1 MADFDHNLSLA
12 DALTEPQPQIEEEVK
27 RDFIA
32 TLEAEKF
39 DDMVGE
45 TVGKTDYVPLLDD
58 DDPKPGNQD
67 VKTKPHA
74 DNVPAERTSATG
86 PAAVVENGDHG
97 IEGTRKVS
105 PGKIMD
111 EKMSYKEFL
120 DRNDSWTMDDR
131 AHCFEPQPAFKPMD
145 VTEPFKMHRED
156 VLSDLLLL
164 PQEMTNVPPF
174 GEYFGASQEVHAPY
188 GVAGVPEQPLLGPQ
202 HPPANIFD
210 PMAFLDS
217 GAESLLNQNE
227 AAPAGETGLPE
238 DFWLRPQHLAEGQGT
253 PFFEPPAPSK
263 TLTTFPGCS
272 DTGLVDVTEPN
283 PPESKQS
290 APAASPAVGGPGPA
304 PAVEELM
311 GFEPSFDQKS
321 LPLKESMAG
330 SPEAEVTKEQK
341 AKAADTTAPGTGG
354 FPVLGKQEESW
365 PSPIQHKEKE
375 ETSQSPSQKAEEL
388 ARKTPPS
395 QKVDDSQ
402 PFFSQWGEEKEA
414 TAATKPPAQKM
425 EEAKPPLILPTEEKE
440 RPPPSPKVE
449 EPKAPPA
456 QHTEKVAEGQH
467 AQEGA
472 SKAAPAP
479 KAEEPNASP
488 SQHLEKKAEES
499 KISPNQ
505 PAASQEGAK
514 TPSSPLQPWETFTA
528 LEKLGEKD
536 KQPPSKPTEKLEE
549 NKQPLSVPPVAPLP
563 EPAAESKEPVRP
575 GESKADAKEP
585 LAAVVEVAKP
595 KEAPE
600 PRPDHPA
607 ELPQG
612 KASLDPAVIPP
623 VLEQPSYIPG
633 ALPAQGRHAN
643 KPSDHHR
650 RVGRAKPAWLP
661 AADSPE
667 ELLVGLPASPR
678 SHNQG
683 GDPFSVTECSG
694 FVAGTSPRSR
704 APYRKA
710 AGQAF
715 EFTEG
720 ARESWDLE
728 ASTALKKKKKKQ
740 KQKRVQ
746 QPRGAEM
753 WEESSER
760 PQAPL
765 CAPEPQKPE
774 VPFTEPKR
782 SVKEVSR
789 APVEVTRKD
798 PSVLEREGQILDSL
812 APVSVKGELAL
823 QAANVLDATSGRF
836 GQVEEMRDGSLKS
849 PSKSREPLEEQ
860 LKRHVQKNQPGSPT
874 WPQASPV
881 EMTPFGTSRKSEE
894 SSTHKDSV
902 PIVPTLEAKPAVS
915 KEAEVLLMKP
925 AAAGEKVTPDGP
937 APLQEVLVE
946 EPKKEEK
953 GRKGR
958 SPGGGAAKSPT
969 KAKAM
974 EPAMETSSPDKSKE
988 KFPVAPE
995 SSPPR
1000 ECSPGN
1006 AQGNS
1011 PAKSATLDFGSAETP
1026 FFLESKSDLGKPF
1039 APAKTPGSAQAP
1051 STEMGKGASSGT
1063 PEQPTGAQA
1072 KKRGSDGRSKRVK
1085 NPPAPRLSLL
1095 EDQAD
1100 GGKAPGAEEAVTPPE
1115 SSMAARSPEAAGFSS
1130 SADSK
1135 AAPASAVLQ
1144 DKPKRSS
1151 EGKSRKA
1158 MKRSSMGASFP
1169 PAAESG
1175 TGPSPAEASRADQSK
1190 ENNDSSKGADLLAAS
1205 QLREASAADTTELQA
1220 PAATSL
1226 MEKIQGPPTGR
1237 SEWVDFPSSAYPFI
1251 LETPA
1256 KAGPPEANGATV
1268 LGESKGPSFAVL
1280 ESPTSALPGSK
1291 PKKRNSDGRSRK
1303 SGKTPPEQPFLPEAA
1318 SDLSKTSEKA
1328 DGTPKES
1335 GTAGRGVTP
1344 PLEQPENSEAQ
1355 VAAAKPVGKSERKE
1369 EGSLDTAPKKSG
1381 FEQLIASDPKTST
1394 AKQELFAKD
1403 TEKGQEASLEPR
1415 DRTELP
1421 KFPHPFTE
1429 PAAEEARKGDVGGQS
1444 HQVCVQ
1450 SLEAKSEP
1458 ARLAA
1463 EHGEVAKME
1472 EAPSPSKIKEK
1483 DRPLKEARDAGQ
1495 GPDVGRTSRGSEAK
1509 NRKEKLSLE
1518 CPFLWGEAKG
1528 EAGALLGD
1536 QREDEQ
1542 KEPPSPRS
1550 SKEGSGGGSAV
1561 ASKPDPAAK
1570 AAKRGNDRKSK
1581 KAASGPDQPT
1591 LHAKVDPTNHE
1602 QHPKLAGFL
1611 QGVEEMEFVDE
1622 NRNIKSL
1629 PPGHQIHWEENRM
1642 SLFGPFAPP
1651 SAGGLDE
1658 APSKS
1663 PGLGCPFLEDPGK
1676 FMSELSKEQLF
1687 LSEML
1692 KDASKSDREAQHE
1705 PKENVAKLGGHEA
1718 VIEASLLLKAGDET
1732 REKRK
1737 KSKRPHAKQE
1747 LTAGKDKAFSSVLDE
1762 DGKETLVEKTQGSG
1776 PGPSELPAKEVPKET
1791 ALLVAGTEGN
1801 GSVGKETST
1810 PSGELPPLWENKR
1823 EAAVLQAL
1831 TTALVGGTEEPDEK
1845 GKGAEPKTSER
1856 PDSLGSKAGA
1866 DKVPEDV
1873 HGEETASAPKPKDP
1887 FKPLKLD
1894 DVKEPEINLPAQAA
1908 SKEEEAHLPSRA
1920 AEPKGTQSSGS
1931 EAGEL
1936 IPQAV
1941 AGGGDQGARE
1951 TKKEERRARAAE
1963 QMKGYMRPTKSRGL
1977 PLPPPPSRVAAV
1989 QEQGRRRLAK
1999 ADGPNLQRQEK
2010 AKPEEIKPA
2019 AEVVAANDIAAPPSK
2034 ELPPSP
2040 EKKAKPSAS
2049 TSATKPAAAAAA
2061 KTKAAPTAA
2070 AAAAP
2075 AKRPASTAMPGQN
2088 KKATS
2093 PTAATTPKRLA
2104 TSTARPSSLTPKEP
2118 KPKGTDA
2125 KSPDKRT
2132 SPLKPPSATTPRPA
2146 AKSSPATPRPS
2157 TALAS
2162 TNAPSPRST
2171 ATSPPKRPST
2181 IKTDAKPADAKKTVA
2196 KSPSADLSRPKS
2208 APASTAAKSS
2218 ATTPTAAAPGLPG
2231 AAASRPKPATPRLS
2245 GTGSSAAEPKKASTL
2260 KAAPKT
2266 SPIAKPPRPPTSSVS
2281 APDLKNVRSKIGS
2294 TDNIKHQPGG
2304 GRAKVERK
2312 AESAG
2317 AARKPELNA
2326 VSKTAPTKTAVSKE
2340 GAPKQPNGKVQIVS
2354 KKANY
2359 SHVQSKCGSKDNIK
2373 HVPGGGNVP
2382 NTQRP
2387 SSGVHSQ
2394 SATAPRPS
2402 QGSTHVQILSKK
2414 IDLSKVS
2421 SKCGSKA
2428 NIKHKPGG
2436 GDVKIENQKLNFK
2449 EKAQAKVGSLD
2460 NVGHIPAGGTV
2471 KTEGG
2476 EEAAPQNG
2484 AVTAPPP
2491 GGSPPTQENGVGLPT
2506 PAQGGGGGDQREI
2519 QCFDTHIQETN

>member
-58 DDPKPGNQD
+58 DDPKPGNQEA
-67 VKTKPHA
+67 KTKPHA
-74 DNVPAERTSATG
+74 ENVPAERTSATG

-120 DRNDSWTMDDR
+120 DRNDSWTAMDDR
-131 AHCFEPQPAFKPMD
+131 AHCFDPQPAFKPMD
-145 VTEPFKMHRED
+145 VTEPFKMHHED

-174 GEYFGASQEVHAPY
+174 GQYFGASQEVHAPY
-188 GVAGVPEQPLLGPQ
+188 GVAGAPEQPPLGPQ

-253 PFFEPPAPSK
+253 PFFEPPAPGK
-263 TLTTFPGCS
+263 ILTNFPGPS

-290 APAASPAVGGPGPA
+290 APAASPAVGGHGPA

-330 SPEAEVTKEQK
+330 SPEATKEQK
-341 AKAADTTAPGTGG
+341 AKAADATAPGTGG

-365 PSPIQHKEKE
+365 PSPTQHKEKE
-375 ETSQSPSQKAEEL
+375 ETSQSQKAEEL

-414 TAATKPPAQKM
+414 SAATKPPAQKM
-425 EEAKPPLILPTEEKE
+425 EETKPPLIFPMEEKE
-440 RPPPSPKVE
+440 KQPPSPKIE

-456 QHTEKVAEGQH
+456 QHTEKVSEGPNV
-467 AQEGA
+467 QEGA

-479 KAEEPNASP
+479 KAEEPKASP

-505 PAASQEGAK
+505 PAASQEGPK
-514 TPSSPLQPWETFTA
+514 TPSSPLQPWETFPA

-536 KQPPSKPTEKLEE
+536 KQPPSKPTEKPEE
-549 NKQPLSVPPVAPLP
+549 NKPPLSVPPMAPHP
-563 EPAAESKEPVRP
+563 EPAAESKEPVPP
-575 GESKADAKEP
+575 GESKGDAKEP

-600 PRPDHPA
+600 ARPDHPA

-612 KASLDPAVIPP
+612 KAALEPA
-623 VLEQPSYIPG
+623 G

-661 AADSPE
+661 AADTPE
-667 ELLVGLPASPR
+667 ELLVGLPAAPR

-683 GDPFSVTECSG
+683 GDPFLATECTG
-694 FVAGTSPRSR
+694 FVAGMSPRSR

-715 EFTEG
+715 EFAEG
-720 ARESWDLE
+720 ARDSWDLE
-728 ASTALKKKKKKQ
+728 ASAALKKKKKKQ
-740 KQKRVQ
+740 KQKKVQ

-753 WEESSER
+753 WEDSSER
-760 PQAPL
+760 LQAPL

-774 VPFTEPKR
+774 VPFTEPRK
-782 SVKEVSR
+782 SAKEVSR
-789 APVEVTRKD
+789 APVDVTGKD
-798 PSVLEREGQILDSL
+798 PSALEREGQIMDSL
-812 APVSVKGELAL
+812 ALVSVKGELAL
-823 QAANVLDATSGRF
+823 PADNVALDAKF

-860 LKRHVQKNQPGSPT
+860 LKCCVQKNQPGSPT
-874 WPQASPV
+874 WPQATPV
-881 EMTPFGTSRKSEE
+881 EMAPLGRSRTLEE
-894 SSTHKDSV
+894 GSAHKDSV
-902 PIVPTLEAKPAVS
+902 PIVPALEAKPAVS
-915 KEAEVLLMKP
+915 KEVEVLLTKP
-925 AAAGEKVTPDGP
+925 AAAGEKVAPEGLV
-937 APLQEVLVE
+937 PLQEVLVE

-953 GRKGR
+953 GRQGR
-958 SPGGGAAKSPT
+958 SPGEGAAKSPAE
-969 KAKAM
+969 AKAV
-974 EPAMETSSPDKSKE
+974 EPATETSSPNKSKE

-1000 ECSPGN
+1000 ECSPGD
-1006 AQGNS
+1006 AQGSS

-1039 APAKTPGSAQAP
+1039 APTKTPGSTQAP
-1051 STEMGKGASSGT
+1051 STEMAKGASSGT

-1072 KKRGSDGRSKRVK
+1072 KKRGSDGRNKRVK
-1085 NPPAPRLSLL
+1085 NPPAPLLSLL
-1095 EDQAD
+1095 DDRAD
-1100 GGKAPGAEEAVTPPE
+1100 VGKALGAEEAVTPPE
-1115 SSMAARSPEAAGFSS
+1115 SSMAARSPEAAGISS

-1135 AAPASAVLQ
+1135 AALASAVLQ
-1144 DKPKRSS
+1144 EKPKRSS

-1158 MKRSSMGASFP
+1158 MKRSSLGASFP

-1175 TGPSPAEASRADQSK
+1175 TGPSPAEASRADPSK
-1190 ENNDSSKGADLLAAS
+1190 EKNDSSKGADLLAAS
-1205 QLREASAADTTELQA
+1205 QLTEAPAADTAELQA

-1226 MEKIQGPPTGR
+1226 KEKMQGAP
-1237 SEWVDFPSSAYPFI
+1237 SKCVDFPSSAYPFI

-1256 KAGPPEANGATV
+1256 KAGPPEAKGATV
-1268 LGESKGPSFAVL
+1268 PGEGKGPSFAIL
-1280 ESPTSALPGSK
+1280 ESPASALPGSK
-1291 PKKRNSDGRSRK
+1291 PKKRTSDGRSKK
-1303 SGKTPPEQPFLPEAA
+1303 SGKTPPEQPFLPEAS
-1318 SDLSKTSEKA
+1318 SDLSKASEKA
-1328 DGTPKES
+1328 DSTTKES
-1335 GTAGRGVTP
+1335 GAAGRGGAP
-1344 PLEQPENSEAQ
+1344 LLEQPESSEVQ
-1355 VAAAKPVGKSERKE
+1355 VPAAKPVGKSERKKEE
-1369 EGSLDTAPKKSG
+1369 EGSLDTAPKKCG
-1381 FEQLIASDPKTST
+1381 VEQPVASDPKNST
-1394 AKQELFAKD
+1394 AKQERFTKD
-1403 TEKGQEASLEPR
+1403 TEKGQEASLDPR

-1421 KFPHPFTE
+1421 KSSHLFTE
-1429 PAAEEARKGDVGGQS
+1429 PAAEEPRKRDVGGQS

-1450 SLEAKSEP
+1450 ALEAKSEP

-1472 EAPSPSKIKEK
+1472 EAPSPSKVQEK

-1495 GPDVGRTSRGSEAK
+1495 GPDVSRTSRGSEEAK
-1509 NRKEKLSLE
+1509 NRKDKLSLE
-1518 CPFLWGEAKG
+1518 CPFLWGDAKG
-1528 EAGALLGD
+1528 ETGTK
-1536 QREDEQ
+1536 REDEQ

-1550 SKEGSGGGSAV
+1550 SKEGSGGGSAL

-1581 KAASGPDQPT
+1581 KAASGPDQPASQ
-1591 LHAKVDPTNHE
+1591 AKVDPTNQG

-1611 QGVEEMEFVDE
+1611 QGMEEMEFVDE

-1629 PPGHQIHWEENRM
+1629 PPGHQVHWEENRM

-1651 SAGGLDE
+1651 SAGGLAE

-1663 PGLGCPFLEDPGK
+1663 PGLGCPFLEDPDK

-1692 KDASKSDREAQHE
+1692 KDASKSVGEDQPE

-1718 VIEASLLLKAGDET
+1718 AIEASLLLKAGDET

-1737 KSKRPHAKQE
+1737 KSKRPYAKQE
-1747 LTAGKDKAFSSVLDE
+1747 PTAGKDKVFSSVLDE
-1762 DGKETLVEKTQGSG
+1762 DGRESLVEKTQGSG
-1776 PGPSELPAKEVPKET
+1776 PGPTELPAEEVPKET

-1823 EAAVLQAL
+1823 EAAALQAL
-1831 TTALVGGTEEPDEK
+1831 TTALVGGSSEPVEK
-1845 GKGAEPKTSER
+1845 SKGAEPKTSER
-1856 PDSLGSKAGA
+1856 PGGLGSKAGA

-1873 HGEETASAPKPKDP
+1873 HGEEASSAPKPKDP
-1887 FKPLKLD
+1887 CKPLKLD
-1894 DVKEPEINLPAQAA
+1894 DVKEPEISVPAQAA
-1908 SKEEEAHLPSRA
+1908 NKEEEAHLPSQA
-1920 AEPKGTQSSGS
+1920 AQPKGAQRSGS

-1936 IPQAV
+1936 TPQAV
-1941 AGGGDQGARE
+1941 ADGGDQGARA
-1951 TKKEERRARAAE
+1951 TKKEERRARGAE

-1989 QEQGRRRLAK
+1989 QEQGRRRPAK
-1999 ADGPNLQRQEK
+1999 ADSPNLPRQEK

-2019 AEVVAANDIAAPPSK
+2019 AEVTTANDIAAPPSK

-2040 EKKAKPSAS
+2040 DKKTKPSAS

-2061 KTKAAPTAA
+2061 KTKGAPT

-2104 TSTARPSSLTPKEP
+2104 TSAARPSSLTPKEP

-2162 TNAPSPRST
+2162 TNAQSARST

-2245 GTGSSAAEPKKASTL
+2245 GTGSSAAEPKKASAL
-2260 KAAPKT
+2260 KTAPKT
-2266 SPIAKPPRPPTSSVS
+2266 SPVAKPSRPPTSSVS

-2304 GRAKVERK
+2304 GR
-2312 AESAG
+2312 
-2317 AARKPELNA
+2317 
-2326 VSKTAPTKTAVSKE
+2326 
-2340 GAPKQPNGKVQIVS
+2340 
-2354 KKANY
+2354 
-2359 SHVQSKCGSKDNIK
+2359 
-2373 HVPGGGNVP
+2373 
-2382 NTQRP
+2382 
-2387 SSGVHSQ
+2387 
-2394 SATAPRPS
+2394 
-2402 QGSTHVQILSKK
+2402 VQILNKK

-2460 NVGHIPAGGTV
+2460 NVGHVPAGGTV

>member
-39 DDMVGE
+39 DDKVGE
-45 TVGKTDYVPLLDD
+45 TVGKTNYVPLLDD
-58 DDPKPGNQD
+58 DDPKPGNQE
-67 VKTKPHA
+67 VKTKPHT
-74 DNVPAERTSATG
+74 DNVPAECTSATG

-97 IEGTRKVS
+97 IEGTRK
-105 PGKIMD
+105 GKIMD

-174 GEYFGASQEVHAPY
+174 GEYLGASQEVHAPY
-188 GVAGVPEQPLLGPQ
+188 GVAGVPEQPPLGPQ

-217 GAESLLNQNE
+217 RAESLMNQNE

-253 PFFEPPAPSK
+253 PFFEPPAPGK
-263 TLTTFPGCS
+263 ILTNFPGCS

-290 APAASPAVGGPGPA
+290 TPAASPAIGGPGPA

-321 LPLKESMAG
+321 LPLKEFLAG
-330 SPEAEVTKEQK
+330 SPEAEVAKEQK
-341 AKAADTTAPGTGG
+341 AKAADTTTAPGTGS

-365 PSPIQHKEKE
+365 PSLIQHKEKE

-388 ARKTPPS
+388 TRKTPPS

-402 PFFSQWGEEKEA
+402 PFFSQWGEKEE
-414 TAATKPPAQKM
+414 ATKPPAQKM
-425 EEAKPPLILPTEEKE
+425 EETKPSLILPMEEKE
-440 RPPPSPKVE
+440 RQPPSPKVE

-456 QHTEKVAEGQH
+456 QHTEKVDKDQH
-467 AQEGA
+467 VQEGA

-479 KAEEPNASP
+479 KAEEPKASP
-488 SQHLEKKAEES
+488 SQHLEKKPEES
-499 KISPNQ
+499 KMSPNQ

-514 TPSSPLQPWETFTA
+514 TPSSPLQPWETFPA

-549 NKQPLSVPPVAPLP
+549 NKQPLSVSPVAPHP
-563 EPAAESKEPVRP
+563 EPAAESKEPVPP
-575 GESKADAKEP
+575 GECKADAKEP
-585 LAAVVEVAKP
+585 LAALVEVAKP

-612 KASLDPAVIPP
+612 KASLEPA
-623 VLEQPSYIPG
+623 G

-661 AADSPE
+661 AADAPE
-667 ELLVGLPASPR
+667 ELLVGLPAAPR

-715 EFTEG
+715 EFAEG
-720 ARESWDLE
+720 AKESWDLE
-728 ASTALKKKKKKQ
+728 ASAALKKKKKKQ

-753 WEESSER
+753 WEDSSER

-765 CAPEPQKPE
+765 CAPELQKPE
-774 VPFTEPKR
+774 VPFPEPRK
-782 SVKEVSR
+782 SAKEVSR
-789 APVEVTRKD
+789 APAEVTGKD
-798 PSVLEREGQILDSL
+798 PSALEREGQILDSL
-812 APVSVKGELAL
+812 APVSAKRELAL
-823 QAANVLDATSGRF
+823 QADNVALDATSRGF

-849 PSKSREPLEEQ
+849 PSKSREPTEEQ
-860 LKRHVQKNQPGSPT
+860 LKRCVQENQPGSPT

-881 EMTPFGTSRKSEE
+881 EMTPFGRSRTLEE
-894 SSTHKDSV
+894 GSTHKDSV

-915 KEAEVLLMKP
+915 KEVEVLLTKP
-925 AAAGEKVTPDGP
+925 ASAGEKVAPEGL

-958 SPGGGAAKSPT
+958 GPGEGAAKSPAE
-969 KAKAM
+969 AKAM
-974 EPAMETSSPDKSKE
+974 EPATEMSSPDKSKD
-988 KFPVAPE
+988 KFPVVPE
-995 SSPPR
+995 SSPLR
-1000 ECSPGN
+1000 ECSPGD
-1006 AQGNS
+1006 AQGSS
-1011 PAKSATLDFGSAETP
+1011 PAKSAALDFGSAETP
-1026 FFLESKSDLGKPF
+1026 FSLESKTDLGKPF
-1039 APAKTPGSAQAP
+1039 APTKTPGCAQAP

-1063 PEQPTGAQA
+1063 SEQPTGAQA

-1095 EDQAD
+1095 EDRAD
-1100 GGKAPGAEEAVTPPE
+1100 VGKVPGAEEAVTPPE

-1135 AAPASAVLQ
+1135 AALAPAVLQ
-1144 DKPKRSS
+1144 EKPKRSS

-1158 MKRSSMGASFP
+1158 MKRSSLGASFP

-1175 TGPSPAEASRADQSK
+1175 TGPSPTEASRADQSK
-1190 ENNDSSKGADLLAAS
+1190 EKNDSSKGADLLAAS
-1205 QLREASAADTTELQA
+1205 QLTEASAADTAELQA

-1226 MEKIQGPPTGR
+1226 MEKMQGAPTGR

-1256 KAGPPEANGATV
+1256 MAGPPEAKGAPV
-1268 LGESKGPSFAVL
+1268 PGESKGPSFAIL

-1291 PKKRNSDGRSRK
+1291 PKKRTSDGRSKK
-1303 SGKTPPEQPFLPEAA
+1303 SGKTPPEQPFLPETA
-1318 SDLSKTSEKA
+1318 SDLSKASEKA
-1328 DGTPKES
+1328 DGTTKES
-1335 GTAGRGVTP
+1335 GAAGKDGAP
-1344 PLEQPENSEAQ
+1344 LLEQPESSEAQ
-1355 VAAAKPVGKSERKE
+1355 VPAAKPVGKSERKE
-1369 EGSLDTAPKKSG
+1369 EEGSLDTTPKKSG
-1381 FEQLIASDPKTST
+1381 FEQPVASDPKTST
-1394 AKQELFAKD
+1394 ARKELFSKD
-1403 TEKGQEASLEPR
+1403 TEKGQGASLEPR

-1421 KFPHPFTE
+1421 KSPHPFAE
-1429 PAAEEARKGDVGGQS
+1429 PAAEEPRKGDVGGQS

-1450 SLEAKSEP
+1450 AWEAKPEP
-1458 ARLAA
+1458 VRLAA
-1463 EHGEVAKME
+1463 EHGEVAKTE
-1472 EAPSPSKIKEK
+1472 EAPSPSKAKEK
-1483 DRPLKEARDAGQ
+1483 DRPLKESRDAGQ
-1495 GPDVGRTSRGSEAK
+1495 DPEVGKTSRGPDAAK
-1509 NRKEKLSLE
+1509 NRRDELSLE
-1518 CPFLWGEAKG
+1518 CPFLWGEGKG
-1528 EAGALLGD
+1528 EAGTLLGD

-1550 SKEGSGGGSAV
+1550 SKEGSGGGSAP

-1591 LHAKVDPTNHE
+1591 LQAKVDPTNQG

-1611 QGVEEMEFVDE
+1611 RGVEEMEFVDE

-1651 SAGGLDE
+1651 SSGGIDE

-1692 KDASKSDREAQHE
+1692 KDAGKSDREDQHE

-1718 VIEASLLLKAGDET
+1718 AIEASLLLKAGDET

-1747 LTAGKDKAFSSVLDE
+1747 LTAGKDKAISSILDE
-1762 DGKETLVEKTQGSG
+1762 DGRESLVEKTQGSG
-1776 PGPSELPAKEVPKET
+1776 LGHSELSAEEVPKET
-1791 ALLVAGTEGN
+1791 ALPVAGMESN

-1823 EAAVLQAL
+1823 EAEPLQAL
-1831 TTALVGGTEEPDEK
+1831 TTALIGGSEEPDVK
-1845 GKGAEPKTSER
+1845 SQGAER

-1873 HGEETASAPKPKDP
+1873 DGEEAASAPKPKDP

-1894 DVKEPEINLPAQAA
+1894 DVKEPEISLPAKVA
-1908 SKEEEAHLPSRA
+1908 SKEEEAHLQSQA

-1941 AGGGDQGARE
+1941 ADGGDQGVRAM
-1951 TKKEERRARAAE
+1951 KKEERRARASE

-1989 QEQGRRRLAK
+1989 QEQGKRRLVK

-2019 AEVVAANDIAAPPSK
+2019 AEVATANDIAAPPSK

-2061 KTKAAPTAA
+2061 AKTKGTPTAA
-2070 AAAAP
+2070 PAP
-2075 AKRPASTAMPGQN
+2075 AKRPASTTMPGQN

-2132 SPLKPPSATTPRPA
+2132 SPLKPPSATAPRPA
-2146 AKSSPATPRPS
+2146 AKSPATPRPS

-2162 TNAPSPRST
+2162 TNALSARNT

-2181 IKTDAKPADAKKTVA
+2181 IKTDAKPADAKKTIA

-2208 APASTAAKSS
+2208 APGSTAAKSS

-2266 SPIAKPPRPPTSSVS
+2266 SPVAKPPRPPTSSVS

-2326 VSKTAPTKTAVSKE
+2326 VSKTALTKTAVSKE

-2382 NTQRP
+2382 NAQRP

-2506 PAQGGGGGDQREI
+2506 PAQGGGGGGEQREI

>member
-58 DDPKPGNQD
+58 DDPKPGNQEA
-67 VKTKPHA
+67 KTKPHA
-74 DNVPAERTSATG
+74 ENVPAERTSATG

-120 DRNDSWTMDDR
+120 DRNDSWTAMDDR
-131 AHCFEPQPAFKPMD
+131 AHCFDPQPAFKPMD
-145 VTEPFKMHRED
+145 VTEPFKMHHED

-174 GEYFGASQEVHAPY
+174 GQYFGASQEVHAPY
-188 GVAGVPEQPLLGPQ
+188 GVAGAPEQPPLGPQ

-253 PFFEPPAPSK
+253 PFFEPPAPGK
-263 TLTTFPGCS
+263 ILTNFPGPS

-290 APAASPAVGGPGPA
+290 APAASPAVGGHGPA

-330 SPEAEVTKEQK
+330 SPEATKEQK
-341 AKAADTTAPGTGG
+341 AKAADATAPGTGG

-365 PSPIQHKEKE
+365 PSPTQHKEKE
-375 ETSQSPSQKAEEL
+375 ETSQSQKAEEL

-414 TAATKPPAQKM
+414 SAATKPPAQKM
-425 EEAKPPLILPTEEKE
+425 EETKPPLIFPMEEKE
-440 RPPPSPKVE
+440 KQPPSPKIE

-456 QHTEKVAEGQH
+456 QHTEKVSEGPNV
-467 AQEGA
+467 QEGA

-479 KAEEPNASP
+479 KAEEPKASP

-505 PAASQEGAK
+505 PAASQEGPK
-514 TPSSPLQPWETFTA
+514 TPSSPLQPWETFPA

-536 KQPPSKPTEKLEE
+536 KQPPSKPTEKPEE
-549 NKQPLSVPPVAPLP
+549 NKPPLSVPPMAPHP
-563 EPAAESKEPVRP
+563 EPAAESKEPVPP
-575 GESKADAKEP
+575 GESKGDAKEP

-600 PRPDHPA
+600 ARPDHPA

-612 KASLDPAVIPP
+612 KAALEPA
-623 VLEQPSYIPG
+623 G

-661 AADSPE
+661 AADTPE
-667 ELLVGLPASPR
+667 ELLVGLPAAPR

-683 GDPFSVTECSG
+683 GDPFLATECTG
-694 FVAGTSPRSR
+694 FVAGMSPRSR

-715 EFTEG
+715 EFAEG
-720 ARESWDLE
+720 ARDSWDLE
-728 ASTALKKKKKKQ
+728 ASAALKKKKKKQ
-740 KQKRVQ
+740 KQKKVQ

-753 WEESSER
+753 WEDSSER
-760 PQAPL
+760 LQAPL

-774 VPFTEPKR
+774 VPFTEPRK
-782 SVKEVSR
+782 SAKEVSR
-789 APVEVTRKD
+789 APVDVTGKD
-798 PSVLEREGQILDSL
+798 PSALEREGQIMDSL
-812 APVSVKGELAL
+812 ALVSVKGELAL
-823 QAANVLDATSGRF
+823 PADNVALDAKF

-860 LKRHVQKNQPGSPT
+860 LKCCVQKNQPGSPT
-874 WPQASPV
+874 WPQATPV
-881 EMTPFGTSRKSEE
+881 EMAPLGRSRTLEE
-894 SSTHKDSV
+894 GSAHKDSV
-902 PIVPTLEAKPAVS
+902 PIVPALEAKPAVS
-915 KEAEVLLMKP
+915 KEVEVLLTKP
-925 AAAGEKVTPDGP
+925 AAAGEKVAPEGLV
-937 APLQEVLVE
+937 PLQEVLVE

-953 GRKGR
+953 GRQGR
-958 SPGGGAAKSPT
+958 SPGEGAAKSPAE
-969 KAKAM
+969 AKAV
-974 EPAMETSSPDKSKE
+974 EPATETSSPNKSKE

-1000 ECSPGN
+1000 ECSPGD
-1006 AQGNS
+1006 AQGSS

-1039 APAKTPGSAQAP
+1039 APTKTPGSTQAP
-1051 STEMGKGASSGT
+1051 STEMAKGASSGT

-1072 KKRGSDGRSKRVK
+1072 KKRGSDGRNKRVK
-1085 NPPAPRLSLL
+1085 NPPAPLLSLL
-1095 EDQAD
+1095 DDRAD
-1100 GGKAPGAEEAVTPPE
+1100 VGKALGAEEAVTPPE
-1115 SSMAARSPEAAGFSS
+1115 SSMAARSPEAAGISS

-1135 AAPASAVLQ
+1135 AALASAVLQ
-1144 DKPKRSS
+1144 EKPKRSS

-1158 MKRSSMGASFP
+1158 MKRSSLGASFP

-1175 TGPSPAEASRADQSK
+1175 TGPSPAEASRADPSK
-1190 ENNDSSKGADLLAAS
+1190 EKNDSSKGADLLAAS
-1205 QLREASAADTTELQA
+1205 QLTEAPAADTAELQA

-1226 MEKIQGPPTGR
+1226 KEKMQGAP
-1237 SEWVDFPSSAYPFI
+1237 SKCVDFPSSAYPFI

-1256 KAGPPEANGATV
+1256 KAGPPEAKGATV
-1268 LGESKGPSFAVL
+1268 PGEGKGPSFAIL
-1280 ESPTSALPGSK
+1280 ESPASALPGSK
-1291 PKKRNSDGRSRK
+1291 PKKRTSDGRSKK
-1303 SGKTPPEQPFLPEAA
+1303 SGKTPPEQPFLPEAS
-1318 SDLSKTSEKA
+1318 SDLSKASEKA
-1328 DGTPKES
+1328 DSTTKES
-1335 GTAGRGVTP
+1335 GAAGRGGAP
-1344 PLEQPENSEAQ
+1344 LLEQPESSEVQ
-1355 VAAAKPVGKSERKE
+1355 VPAAKPVGKSERKKEE
-1369 EGSLDTAPKKSG
+1369 EGSLDTAPKKCG
-1381 FEQLIASDPKTST
+1381 VEQPVASDPKNST
-1394 AKQELFAKD
+1394 AKQERFTKD
-1403 TEKGQEASLEPR
+1403 TEKGQEASLDPR

-1421 KFPHPFTE
+1421 KSSHLFTE
-1429 PAAEEARKGDVGGQS
+1429 PAAEEPRKRDVGGQS

-1450 SLEAKSEP
+1450 ALEAKSEP

-1472 EAPSPSKIKEK
+1472 EAPSPSKVQEK

-1495 GPDVGRTSRGSEAK
+1495 GPDVSRTSRGSEEAK
-1509 NRKEKLSLE
+1509 NRKDKLSLE
-1518 CPFLWGEAKG
+1518 CPFLWGDAKG
-1528 EAGALLGD
+1528 ETGTK
-1536 QREDEQ
+1536 REDEQ

-1550 SKEGSGGGSAV
+1550 SKEGSGGGSAL

-1581 KAASGPDQPT
+1581 KAASGPDQPASQ
-1591 LHAKVDPTNHE
+1591 AKVDPTNQG

-1611 QGVEEMEFVDE
+1611 QGMEEMEFVDE

-1629 PPGHQIHWEENRM
+1629 PPGHQVHWEENRM

-1651 SAGGLDE
+1651 SAGGLAE

-1663 PGLGCPFLEDPGK
+1663 PGLGCPFLEDPDK

-1692 KDASKSDREAQHE
+1692 KDASKSVGEDQPE

-1718 VIEASLLLKAGDET
+1718 AIEASLLLKAGDET

-1737 KSKRPHAKQE
+1737 KSKRPYAKQE
-1747 LTAGKDKAFSSVLDE
+1747 PTAGKDKVFSSVLDE
-1762 DGKETLVEKTQGSG
+1762 DGRESLVEKTQGSG
-1776 PGPSELPAKEVPKET
+1776 PGPTELPAEEVPKET

-1823 EAAVLQAL
+1823 EAAALQAL
-1831 TTALVGGTEEPDEK
+1831 TTALVGGSSEPVEK
-1845 GKGAEPKTSER
+1845 SKGAEPKTSER
-1856 PDSLGSKAGA
+1856 PGGLGSKAGA

-1873 HGEETASAPKPKDP
+1873 HGEEASSAPKPKDP
-1887 FKPLKLD
+1887 CKPLKLD
-1894 DVKEPEINLPAQAA
+1894 DVKEPEISVPAQAA
-1908 SKEEEAHLPSRA
+1908 NKEEEAHLPSQA
-1920 AEPKGTQSSGS
+1920 AQPKGAQRSGS

-1936 IPQAV
+1936 TPQAV
-1941 AGGGDQGARE
+1941 ADGGDQGARA
-1951 TKKEERRARAAE
+1951 TKKEERRARGAE

-1989 QEQGRRRLAK
+1989 QEQGRRRPAK
-1999 ADGPNLQRQEK
+1999 ADSPNLPRQEK

-2019 AEVVAANDIAAPPSK
+2019 AEVTTANDIAAPPSK

-2040 EKKAKPSAS
+2040 DKKTKPSAS

-2061 KTKAAPTAA
+2061 KTKGAPT

-2104 TSTARPSSLTPKEP
+2104 TSAARPSSLTPKEP

-2162 TNAPSPRST
+2162 TNAQSARST

-2245 GTGSSAAEPKKASTL
+2245 GTGSSAAEPKKASAL
-2260 KAAPKT
+2260 KTAPKT
-2266 SPIAKPPRPPTSSVS
+2266 SPVAKPSRPPTSSVS

-2304 GRAKVERK
+2304 GR
-2312 AESAG
+2312 
-2317 AARKPELNA
+2317 
-2326 VSKTAPTKTAVSKE
+2326 
-2340 GAPKQPNGKVQIVS
+2340 VQIVS

-2373 HVPGGGNVP
+2373 HVPGGGNV
-2382 NTQRP
+2382 
-2387 SSGVHSQ
+2387 
-2394 SATAPRPS
+2394 
-2402 QGSTHVQILSKK
+2402 QILNKK

-2460 NVGHIPAGGTV
+2460 NVGHVPAGGTV

>member
-58 DDPKPGNQD
+58 DDPKPGNQEA
-67 VKTKPHA
+67 KTKPHA
-74 DNVPAERTSATG
+74 ENVPAERTSATG

-120 DRNDSWTMDDR
+120 DRNDSWTAMDDR
-131 AHCFEPQPAFKPMD
+131 AHCFDPQPAFKPMD
-145 VTEPFKMHRED
+145 VT
-156 VLSDLLLL
+156 
-164 PQEMTNVPPF
+164 
-174 GEYFGASQEVHAPY
+174 
-188 GVAGVPEQPLLGPQ
+188 
-202 HPPANIFD
+202 
-210 PMAFLDS
+210 
-217 GAESLLNQNE
+217 
-227 AAPAGETGLPE
+227 
-238 DFWLRPQHLAEGQGT
+238 
-253 PFFEPPAPSK
+253 
-263 TLTTFPGCS
+263 
-272 DTGLVDVTEPN
+272 
-283 PPESKQS
+283 
-290 APAASPAVGGPGPA
+290 ASPAVGGHGPA

-330 SPEAEVTKEQK
+330 SPEATKEQK
-341 AKAADTTAPGTGG
+341 AKAADATAPGTGG

-365 PSPIQHKEKE
+365 PSPTQHKEKE
-375 ETSQSPSQKAEEL
+375 ETSQSQKAEEL

-414 TAATKPPAQKM
+414 SAATKPPAQKM
-425 EEAKPPLILPTEEKE
+425 EETKPPLIFPMEEKE
-440 RPPPSPKVE
+440 KQPPSPKIE

-456 QHTEKVAEGQH
+456 QHTEKVSEGPNV
-467 AQEGA
+467 QEGA

-479 KAEEPNASP
+479 KAEEPKASP

-505 PAASQEGAK
+505 PAASQEGPK
-514 TPSSPLQPWETFTA
+514 TPSSPLQPWETFPA

-536 KQPPSKPTEKLEE
+536 KQPPSKPTEKPEE
-549 NKQPLSVPPVAPLP
+549 NKPPLSVPPMAPHP
-563 EPAAESKEPVRP
+563 EPAAESKEPVPP
-575 GESKADAKEP
+575 GESKGDAKEP

-600 PRPDHPA
+600 ARPDHPA

-612 KASLDPAVIPP
+612 KAALEPA
-623 VLEQPSYIPG
+623 G

-661 AADSPE
+661 AADTPE
-667 ELLVGLPASPR
+667 ELLVGLPAAPR

-683 GDPFSVTECSG
+683 GDPFLATECTG
-694 FVAGTSPRSR
+694 FVAGMSPRSR

-715 EFTEG
+715 EFAEG
-720 ARESWDLE
+720 ARDSWDLE
-728 ASTALKKKKKKQ
+728 ASAALKKKKKKQ
-740 KQKRVQ
+740 KQKKVQ

-753 WEESSER
+753 WEDSSER
-760 PQAPL
+760 LQAPL

-774 VPFTEPKR
+774 VPFTEPRK
-782 SVKEVSR
+782 SAKEVSR
-789 APVEVTRKD
+789 APVDVTGKD
-798 PSVLEREGQILDSL
+798 PSALEREGQIMDSL
-812 APVSVKGELAL
+812 ALVSVKGELAL
-823 QAANVLDATSGRF
+823 PADNVALDAKF

-860 LKRHVQKNQPGSPT
+860 LKCCVQKNQPGSPT
-874 WPQASPV
+874 WPQATPV
-881 EMTPFGTSRKSEE
+881 EMAPLGRSRTLEE
-894 SSTHKDSV
+894 GSAHKDSV
-902 PIVPTLEAKPAVS
+902 PIVPALEAKPAVS
-915 KEAEVLLMKP
+915 KEVEVLLTKP
-925 AAAGEKVTPDGP
+925 AAAGEKVAPEGLV
-937 APLQEVLVE
+937 PLQEVLVE

-953 GRKGR
+953 GRQGR
-958 SPGGGAAKSPT
+958 SPGEGAAKSPAE
-969 KAKAM
+969 AKAV
-974 EPAMETSSPDKSKE
+974 EPATETSSPNKSKE

-1000 ECSPGN
+1000 ECSPGD
-1006 AQGNS
+1006 AQGSS

-1039 APAKTPGSAQAP
+1039 APTKTPGSTQAP
-1051 STEMGKGASSGT
+1051 STEMAKGASSGT

-1072 KKRGSDGRSKRVK
+1072 KKRGSDGRNKRVK
-1085 NPPAPRLSLL
+1085 NPPAPLLSLL
-1095 EDQAD
+1095 DDRAD
-1100 GGKAPGAEEAVTPPE
+1100 VGKALGAEEAVTPPE
-1115 SSMAARSPEAAGFSS
+1115 SSMAARSPEAAGISS

-1135 AAPASAVLQ
+1135 AALASAVLQ
-1144 DKPKRSS
+1144 EKPKRSS

-1158 MKRSSMGASFP
+1158 MKRSSLGASFP

-1175 TGPSPAEASRADQSK
+1175 TGPSPAEASRADPSK
-1190 ENNDSSKGADLLAAS
+1190 EKNDSSKGADLLAAS
-1205 QLREASAADTTELQA
+1205 QLTEAPAADTAELQA

-1226 MEKIQGPPTGR
+1226 KEKMQGAP
-1237 SEWVDFPSSAYPFI
+1237 SKCVDFPSSAYPFI

-1256 KAGPPEANGATV
+1256 KAGPPEAKGATV
-1268 LGESKGPSFAVL
+1268 PGEGKGPSFAIL
-1280 ESPTSALPGSK
+1280 ESPASALPGSK
-1291 PKKRNSDGRSRK
+1291 PKKRTSDGRSKK
-1303 SGKTPPEQPFLPEAA
+1303 SGKTPPEQPFLPEAS
-1318 SDLSKTSEKA
+1318 SDLSKASEKA
-1328 DGTPKES
+1328 DSTTKES
-1335 GTAGRGVTP
+1335 GAAGRGGAP
-1344 PLEQPENSEAQ
+1344 LLEQPESSEVQ
-1355 VAAAKPVGKSERKE
+1355 VPAAKPVGKSERKKEE
-1369 EGSLDTAPKKSG
+1369 EGSLDTAPKKCG
-1381 FEQLIASDPKTST
+1381 VEQPVASDPKNST
-1394 AKQELFAKD
+1394 AKQERFTKD
-1403 TEKGQEASLEPR
+1403 TEKGQEASLDPR

-1421 KFPHPFTE
+1421 KSSHLFTE
-1429 PAAEEARKGDVGGQS
+1429 PAAEEPRKRDVGGQS

-1450 SLEAKSEP
+1450 ALEAKSEP

-1472 EAPSPSKIKEK
+1472 EAPSPSKVQEK

-1495 GPDVGRTSRGSEAK
+1495 GPDVSRTSRGSEEAK
-1509 NRKEKLSLE
+1509 NRKDKLSLE
-1518 CPFLWGEAKG
+1518 CPFLWGDAKG
-1528 EAGALLGD
+1528 ETGTK
-1536 QREDEQ
+1536 REDEQ

-1550 SKEGSGGGSAV
+1550 SKEGSGGGSAL

-1581 KAASGPDQPT
+1581 KAASGPDQPASQ
-1591 LHAKVDPTNHE
+1591 AKVDPTNQG

-1611 QGVEEMEFVDE
+1611 QGMEEMEFVDE

-1629 PPGHQIHWEENRM
+1629 PPGHQVHWEENRM

-1651 SAGGLDE
+1651 SAGGLAE

-1663 PGLGCPFLEDPGK
+1663 PGLGCPFLEDPDK

-1692 KDASKSDREAQHE
+1692 KDASKSVGEDQPE

-1718 VIEASLLLKAGDET
+1718 AIEASLLLKAGDET

-1737 KSKRPHAKQE
+1737 KSKRPYAKQE
-1747 LTAGKDKAFSSVLDE
+1747 PTAGKDKVFSSVLDE
-1762 DGKETLVEKTQGSG
+1762 DGRESLVEKTQGSG
-1776 PGPSELPAKEVPKET
+1776 PGPTELPAEEVPKET

-1823 EAAVLQAL
+1823 EAAALQAL
-1831 TTALVGGTEEPDEK
+1831 TTALVGGSSEPVEK
-1845 GKGAEPKTSER
+1845 SKGAEPKTSER
-1856 PDSLGSKAGA
+1856 PGGLGSKAGA

-1873 HGEETASAPKPKDP
+1873 HGEEASSAPKPKDP
-1887 FKPLKLD
+1887 CKPLKLD
-1894 DVKEPEINLPAQAA
+1894 DVKEPEISVPAQAA
-1908 SKEEEAHLPSRA
+1908 NKEEEAHLPSQA
-1920 AEPKGTQSSGS
+1920 AQPKGAQRSGS

-1936 IPQAV
+1936 TPQAV
-1941 AGGGDQGARE
+1941 ADGGDQGARA
-1951 TKKEERRARAAE
+1951 TKKEERRARGAE

-1989 QEQGRRRLAK
+1989 QEQGRRRPAK
-1999 ADGPNLQRQEK
+1999 ADSPNLPRQEK

-2019 AEVVAANDIAAPPSK
+2019 AEVTTANDIAAPPSK

-2040 EKKAKPSAS
+2040 DKKTKPSAS

-2061 KTKAAPTAA
+2061 KTKGAPT

-2104 TSTARPSSLTPKEP
+2104 TSAARPSSLTPKEP

-2162 TNAPSPRST
+2162 TNAQSARST

-2245 GTGSSAAEPKKASTL
+2245 GTGSSAAEPKKASAL
-2260 KAAPKT
+2260 KTAPKT
-2266 SPIAKPPRPPTSSVS
+2266 SPVAKPSRPPTSSVS

-2402 QGSTHVQILSKK
+2402 QGSTHVQILNKK

-2460 NVGHIPAGGTV
+2460 NVGHVPAGGTV

>member
-39 DDMVGE
+39 EDKVGE

-58 DDPKPGNQD
+58 DDPKPGNQEA
-67 VKTKPHA
+67 KTKPHA

-131 AHCFEPQPAFKPMD
+131 AHCFDPQPAFKPMD

-188 GVAGVPEQPLLGPQ
+188 GIAGAPEQPPLGPQ

-253 PFFEPPAPSK
+253 PFFEPPAPGK
-263 TLTTFPGCS
+263 ILTNLPGCS

-283 PPESKQS
+283 PPEPKQS
-290 APAASPAVGGPGPA
+290 APAASPAVGGHGPA

-321 LPLKESMAG
+321 LPLKESLAG
-330 SPEAEVTKEQK
+330 SPEATKEQK
-341 AKAADTTAPGTGG
+341 AKAADATAPGTGG

-365 PSPIQHKEKE
+365 PSPTQHKEKE
-375 ETSQSPSQKAEEL
+375 ETSQSQKAEEL

-414 TAATKPPAQKM
+414 SAATKPPTQKM
-425 EEAKPPLILPTEEKE
+425 EETKPPLILPMEEKE
-440 RPPPSPKVE
+440 RQPPSPKVE
-449 EPKAPPA
+449 EPKALPA
-456 QHTEKVAEGQH
+456 QHTEKVSEGLRL
-467 AQEGA
+467 QEGA

-479 KAEEPNASP
+479 KAEDPQASP

-505 PAASQEGAK
+505 PAASQEGPK
-514 TPSSPLQPWETFTA
+514 TPSSPLQPWETFPA

-536 KQPPSKPTEKLEE
+536 KQPPSKPAEKPEE
-549 NKQPLSVPPVAPLP
+549 NKHPLSVPPVAPHP
-563 EPAAESKEPVRP
+563 EPAAESKEPVPP

-585 LAAVVEVAKP
+585 LTALVEVAKP

-600 PRPDHPA
+600 ARPDHPA

-612 KASLDPAVIPP
+612 KAALEPA
-623 VLEQPSYIPG
+623 G

-661 AADSPE
+661 AADAPE
-667 ELLVGLPASPR
+667 ELPVGLPAAPR

-683 GDPFSVTECSG
+683 GDPFSATECTG

-715 EFTEG
+715 EFAEG
-720 ARESWDLE
+720 TRESWDLE
-728 ASTALKKKKKKQ
+728 ASAALKKKKKKQ

-753 WEESSER
+753 WEDSSER

-765 CAPEPQKPE
+765 CALEPQKPE
-774 VPFTEPKR
+774 VPFTEPRK
-782 SVKEVSR
+782 SAKEVSR
-789 APVEVTRKD
+789 APVDVTGKD
-798 PSVLEREGQILDSL
+798 PSVLEREGQIMDSL

-823 QAANVLDATSGRF
+823 PADNVALDAKF

-849 PSKSREPLEEQ
+849 PSKSRESPEEQ
-860 LKRHVQKNQPGSPT
+860 LKCCVQKNQPGSPT

-881 EMTPFGTSRKSEE
+881 EMAPFGKSRTLEE
-894 SSTHKDSV
+894 GSSDKDSV
-902 PIVPTLEAKPAVS
+902 PIVPALEAKPAVG
-915 KEAEVLLMKP
+915 KEVEVLLTKP
-925 AAAGEKVTPDGP
+925 AASGEKVAPEDL

-953 GRKGR
+953 GQQGR
-958 SPGGGAAKSPT
+958 SPGEGAAKSPAE
-969 KAKAM
+969 AKAM
-974 EPAMETSSPDKSKE
+974 KPATETSSPDKSKE

-1006 AQGNS
+1006 AQGSS
-1011 PAKSATLDFGSAETP
+1011 PAKGATLDFGSAETP

-1039 APAKTPGSAQAP
+1039 APTKTPGSAQVP
-1051 STEMGKGASSGT
+1051 STEMAKGASSGT

-1085 NPPAPRLSLL
+1085 NPSAPLLSLL
-1095 EDQAD
+1095 EDRAD
-1100 GGKAPGAEEAVTPPE
+1100 VGKAPGVEEAVTPPE
-1115 SSMAARSPEAAGFSS
+1115 SSMAARSPEAAGISI

-1135 AAPASAVLQ
+1135 AALGSAVLQ
-1144 DKPKRSS
+1144 EKPKRSS

-1158 MKRSSMGASFP
+1158 MKRSSLGASFP

-1175 TGPSPAEASRADQSK
+1175 TGPSPAEVSRADQSK
-1190 ENNDSSKGADLLAAS
+1190 EKNDSSKGADLLAAS
-1205 QLREASAADTTELQA
+1205 QLTEASAADTAELQS

-1226 MEKIQGPPTGR
+1226 KEKVQGAPTGR

-1251 LETPA
+1251 SETPA
-1256 KAGPPEANGATV
+1256 KAGPPEAKGATV
-1268 LGESKGPSFAVL
+1268 PGESKGPSFAIL
-1280 ESPTSALPGSK
+1280 ESPASALPGSK
-1291 PKKRNSDGRSRK
+1291 PKKRTSDGRSKK

-1318 SDLSKTSEKA
+1318 SDLSKASEKA
-1328 DGTPKES
+1328 DGTTKES
-1335 GTAGRGVTP
+1335 GAAGRGGAP
-1344 PLEQPENSEAQ
+1344 LLEQPESSEVQ
-1355 VAAAKPVGKSERKE
+1355 VPAAKAVGKSERKKEE
-1369 EGSLDTAPKKSG
+1369 EGSLDTAPKKCG
-1381 FEQLIASDPKTST
+1381 VEQPVTSDPKTST

-1403 TEKGQEASLEPR
+1403 AEKGQAASLDPR

-1421 KFPHPFTE
+1421 KSPHPFTE
-1429 PAAEEARKGDVGGQS
+1429 PVAEEPRKRDVGGQS

-1450 SLEAKSEP
+1450 ALEAKSEP

-1472 EAPSPSKIKEK
+1472 EAPSPSKVQEK
-1483 DRPLKEARDAGQ
+1483 DRPLKEAREAGQ
-1495 GPDVGRTSRGSEAK
+1495 GPDASRTSRGSEEAK
-1509 NRKEKLSLE
+1509 NRKDKLSLE

-1528 EAGALLGD
+1528 EVGTLLGVQIED
-1536 QREDEQ
+1536 QQ

-1550 SKEGSGGGSAV
+1550 SKEGSGGGSAL

-1570 AAKRGNDRKSK
+1570 AAKRGSDRKSK
-1581 KAASGPDQPT
+1581 KAASGPDQPASQ
-1591 LHAKVDPTNHE
+1591 AKVDPTNQG

-1611 QGVEEMEFVDE
+1611 QGMEEMEFVDE

-1629 PPGHQIHWEENRM
+1629 PPGHQVHWEENKM

-1692 KDASKSDREAQHE
+1692 KDASKSVGEDQPE
-1705 PKENVAKLGGHEA
+1705 PKENVAKLGGREA
-1718 VIEASLLLKAGDET
+1718 AIEASLLLKAGDET

-1762 DGKETLVEKTQGSG
+1762 DGRQSLVEKTQGSG
-1776 PGPSELPAKEVPKET
+1776 PGPSELPAEEVPKET

-1823 EAAVLQAL
+1823 EAAALQAL
-1831 TTALVGGTEEPDEK
+1831 TTALVGGSSEPVEK
-1845 GKGAEPKTSER
+1845 SKGAEPKTSER
-1856 PDSLGSKAGA
+1856 PDGLGSKAGA

-1873 HGEETASAPKPKDP
+1873 HGEEAASAPKPKDP

-1894 DVKEPEINLPAQAA
+1894 DVKEPEISIPAQAA
-1908 SKEEEAHLPSRA
+1908 SKEEEAHLPSQA
-1920 AEPKGTQSSGS
+1920 AQPKGAQRSGS

-1941 AGGGDQGARE
+1941 ADGGDQGARA
-1951 TKKEERRARAAE
+1951 TKKEERRARGAE

-1989 QEQGRRRLAK
+1989 QVQGRRRPAK
-1999 ADGPNLQRQEK
+1999 ADSPNLQRQEK

-2019 AEVVAANDIAAPPSK
+2019 AEVTTANDIAAPPSK

-2040 EKKAKPSAS
+2040 DKKAKPSAS
-2049 TSATKPAAAAAA
+2049 TSATKPAATAAAA
-2061 KTKAAPTAA
+2061 KTKGAPT

-2104 TSTARPSSLTPKEP
+2104 TSAARPSSLTPKEP
-2118 KPKGTDA
+2118 KLKGTDA

-2146 AKSSPATPRPS
+2146 TKSSPATPRPS

-2162 TNAPSPRST
+2162 TNAPRST

-2181 IKTDAKPADAKKTVA
+2181 
-2196 KSPSADLSRPKS
+2196 DLSRPKS

-2260 KAAPKT
+2260 KTAPKT
-2266 SPIAKPPRPPTSSVS
+2266 SPVTKPSRPPTSSVS

-2382 NTQRP
+2382 NAPRP

-2402 QGSTHVQILSKK
+2402 QGSTHVQILNKK

-2460 NVGHIPAGGTV
+2460 NVGHVPAGGTV

-2506 PAQGGGGGDQREI
+2506 PAQGGGGDQREI